1 VLRSHLLCGITCVT
15 WTFDT
20 WCYLYYLYVWQEKSK
35 EKDKKP
41 VHGRKVEET
50 TKKKQILSDLQV
62 RNEGDVNKY
71 AKVNIY

>member
-1 VLRSHLLCGITCVT
+1 M
-15 WTFDT
+15 
-20 WCYLYYLYVWQEKSK
+20 YVWQEKSK